1 MSSGEKLK
9 KVVIGRSKNG
19 VAIPSMWVKFLREV
33 KRANGAGNRQ
43 EIMRKVSCGGRYSE
57 ISTNVWAALV
67 RKGLISKDRHGRT
80 FTYGLTES
88 GARKLNDAEMQIR
101 FYELKGL

>member
-1 MSSGEKLK
+1 MASGEKLK
-9 KVVIGRSKNG
+9 KVVIGRTKDG
-19 VAIPSMWVKFLREV
+19 VVIPSMWVNFLREV
-33 KRANGAGNRQ
+33 KIAGGAGKRR
-43 EIMRKVSCGGRYSE
+43 EIMRKLSWSGWYCQ

-67 RKGLISKDRHGRT
+67 RKGYISKDRHGRT

-101 FYELKGL
+101 FYELKKL